1 MPFCG
6 KCGANL
12 PEGSKFC
19 GVCGEPVPSA
29 DASQTSSTDQQPDS
43 ATPSENPTYQ
53 QPEST
58 PPYQPTQPEAT
69 PHEPGVT
76 DYTSRMDPNDILQ
89 NKTLCGLAYVFPI
102 LFFLPLVSCPNSKFG
117 RFHANQALLLFL
129 LNLCVMIIVWIP
141 ILRWIIGGI
150 CGIFSLVLWILGMV
164 YSFSGQAN
172 ELLLIGSLRI
182 IK

>member
-29 DASQTSSTDQQPDS
+29 DASRRVLQINSPILPHRRKTRL
-43 ATPSENPTYQ
+43 AE

-58 PPYQPTQPEAT
+58 PPYQPTQPELAT

-129 LNLCVMIIVWIP
+129 FESLCDDYCLDPHSRMDYRCSRRH
-141 ILRWIIGGI
+141 LFT
-150 CGIFSLVLWILGMV
+150 CSLDFGHSIQL
-164 YSFSGQAN
+164 
-172 ELLLIGSLRI
+172 
-182 IK
+182 